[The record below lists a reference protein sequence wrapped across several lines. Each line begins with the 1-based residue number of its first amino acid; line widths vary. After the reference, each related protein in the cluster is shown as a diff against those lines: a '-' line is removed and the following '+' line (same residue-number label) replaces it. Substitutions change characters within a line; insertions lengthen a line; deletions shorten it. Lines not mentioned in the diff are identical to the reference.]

1 MHGAFD
7 AVVVT
12 IGALSWI
19 EDLWRYFERVAACLR
34 PGGRV
39 FVREMHP
46 ATMMFAAPGEPG
58 FDEAQPARIASSYF
72 HTEPWVETNGVGYL
86 SDGTYES
93 MPFTSFPF
101 TLADLFGAMI
111 GNGLRIERFKEYG
124 KDISGLFG
132 PLDGRGLPLSMV
144 VVARKE

>member
-1 MHGAFD
+1 
-7 AVVVT
+7 
-12 IGALSWI
+12 
-19 EDLWRYFERVAACLR
+19 
-34 PGGRV
+34 
-39 FVREMHP
+39 
-46 ATMMFAAPGEPG
+46 
-58 FDEAQPARIASSYF
+58 
-72 HTEPWVETNGVGYL
+72 
-86 SDGTYES
+86 